1 MKSMTLL
8 LIVMIISFVVA
19 GLWNSVPV
27 IKETVHLV
35 LDPTAGSLLNW
46 NIMIGMF
53 AIIILINL
61 IMTLVQKYGTD
72 QETLR
77 QMKKEQK
84 ELQEE
89 MKKYKNDPE
98 KLMEFNKKQMENMP
112 RMFEIT
118 MKPLVYTIIPFILF
132 FRWFSDYFS
141 SEALLEFKFFG
152 ILNWFWFYL
161 IFSIIFSSIW
171 RKILKVV

>member
-89 MKKYKNDPE
+89 MKKYKDHPE
-98 KLMEFNKKQMENMP
+98 KMLEFQKKQL
-112 RMFEIT
+112 EIIPKTFDLT
-118 MKPLVYTIIPFILF
+118 MKPLLYTIIPFILF
-132 FRWFSDYFS
+132 FKWFGDYF
-141 SEALLEFKFFG
+141 
-152 ILNWFWFYL
+152 ILNPYKYFGFMNWIFFYIL
-161 IFSIIFSSIW
+161 ASIFISSFL
-171 RKILKVV
+171 RKLMKVH